1 MPHYF
6 FDEIDNGRVVRDETG
21 YELPDMDAAKE
32 AAIDA
37 LPDMAR
43 DQLPDGD
50 EHLFAV
56 RVRDTTGRE
65 LLEVSLTLTVTI
77 R

>member
-6 FDEIDNGRVVRDETG
+6 FDEIDNGRVVRDEIG
-21 YELPDMDAAKE
+21 YDLPDIDAAKE

-56 RVRDTTGRE
+56 RVRDTAGRE
-65 LLEVSLTLTVTI
+65 LLEVSLTLAVKM